1 MQQQYF
7 IVVFAHS
14 LHGRLRRVHI
24 PHNVVYAVLAL
35 ALAGCFSVFGFVSSY
50 ARMVWKT
57 SNYNSLVQEI
67 STLRARYRSLQKTNS
82 EANNQLAQ
90 LQLLA
95 SEVSMAYGL
104 KQKLEG
110 PDDISSEG
118 RLVPT
123 IPQTLAEY
131 DFLRTANLSA
141 SAHRYQRP
149 WQVNI
154 RPGSWP
160 VDGPLRS
167 YFGDRTDPFSGEGA
181 FHTGVDIG
189 APQGA
194 PVHAAAD
201 GVVLRAQWMGGYGRM
216 VIIDHGDGI
225 QTYYAHLSRFSVV
238 PGQEIRQGE
247 VVGLVGAT
255 GRASGPH
262 LHYEVRVRGNPENP
276 RHFLNRPATPTVQ
289 KYFPF

>member
-50 ARMVWKT
+50 ARMAWKT
-57 SNYNSLVQEI
+57 ANYNSLVQEI
-67 STLRARYRSLQKTNS
+67 STLRARYRNLQKTNS

-90 LQLLA
+90 LQILA

-141 SAHRYQRP
+141 STHRYQRP
-149 WQVNI
+149 WQVNV
-154 RPGSWP
+154 RPGVWP

-167 YFGDRTDPFSGEGA
+167 YFGERTDPFSGEGA

-189 APQGA
+189 APWGA

-201 GVVLRAQWMGGYGRM
+201 GIVLRAQWMGGYGRM
-216 VIIDHGDGI
+216 IIIDHGNGV

-247 VVGLVGAT
+247 IVGLVGAS

-262 LHYEVRVRGNPENP
+262 LHYEVRVHGNPENP
-276 RHFLNRPATPTVQ
+276 RYFLNRAATQTVQ